1 MRYVT
6 AVLTFFAVKLTA
18 RLHVKALCAL
28 CTVFASG
35 CPSQYIIKCDADV

>member
-28 CTVFASG
+28 CTVCVKLYFMLMNMT
-35 CPSQYIIKCDADV
+35 I